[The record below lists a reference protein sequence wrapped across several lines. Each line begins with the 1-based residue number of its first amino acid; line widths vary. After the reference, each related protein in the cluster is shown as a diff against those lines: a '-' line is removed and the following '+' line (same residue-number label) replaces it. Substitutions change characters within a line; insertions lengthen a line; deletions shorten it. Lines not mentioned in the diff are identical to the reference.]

1 MKKILFAALLLL
13 SLIICFTFSGCSGGS
28 DDIKA
33 GIAAGKEGDF
43 DKAIVLFTRAIESG
57 KLSQENLSIAYCNR
71 GFARRKKGDYDKAIA
86 DFTKAIE
93 INPNDASAYQ
103 FRGYCWK
110 FIGNDDKANA
120 DYEKAKKL
128 DPSIRCCH

>member
-1 MKKILFAALLLL
+1 MKKILLAALLLL
-13 SLIICFTFSGCSGGS
+13 SLLVCFAFLGCSGRVH
-28 DDIKA
+28 DIKN
-33 GIAAGKEGDF
+33 GIAAGREGDY
-43 DKAIVLFTRAIESG
+43 DKAIGLFTKAIESG

-93 INPNDASAYQ
+93 INPNDAGVYQ

>member
-1 MKKILFAALLLL
+1 MKKILFAALLLFFL
-13 SLIICFTFSGCSGGS
+13 MVCLTFWGCSGGLN
-28 DDIKA
+28 DIKA
-33 GIAAGKEGDF
+33 GNAAAARGDY
-43 DKAIVLFTRAIESG
+43 DKAIRLYTEAIESG
-57 KLSQENLSIAYCNR
+57 KLSQENLSIAYYNR
-71 GFARRKKGDYDKAIA
+71 GLARRKKGDYDKAIA

-93 INPNDASAYQ
+93 INPNDADSYQ

>member
-13 SLIICFTFSGCSGGS
+13 CLMVCVTSSGCSS
-28 DDIKA
+28 ESNDINA
-33 GIAAGKEGDF
+33 GIATAKEGDF
-43 DKAIVLFTRAIESG
+43 DKAIGLFTRAIESG
-57 KLSQENLSIAYCNR
+57 KLSRENLSIAYYYR
-71 GFARRKKGDYDKAIA
+71 GLARGKKGDYDKAIA
-86 DFTKAIE
+86 DLTKAIE
-93 INPNDASAYQ
+93 INPNDAAAYQ
-103 FRGYCWK
+103 FRGYFWK

>member
-13 SLIICFTFSGCSGGS
+13 SLTVCLTSPGCSGGL
-28 DDIKA
+28 DDIKT
-33 GIAAGKEGDF
+33 GNVSAARGDY
-43 DKAIVLFTRAIESG
+43 DKAIRLYTKAIESG
-57 KLSQENLSIAYCNR
+57 KLSQENLSIAYYNR
-71 GFARRKKGDYDKAIA
+71 GLARRKKGDYDKAIA

-93 INPNDASAYQ
+93 INQNDADAYR